1 MGSIENS
8 RIVNRNVGAKTA
20 EIIDEASTGHNT
32 INDQKMIDIE
42 GSAME
47 SVISA
52 NSRAGG
58 PQLSLKVSAANSRE
72 NNKEIEMIQQ
82 QMQDED
88 DNNQ

>member
-1 MGSIENS
+1 
-8 RIVNRNVGAKTA
+8 
-20 EIIDEASTGHNT
+20 
-32 INDQKMIDIE
+32 MIDIE

-72 NNKEIEMIQQ
+72 NNKEIEMIQ
-82 QMQDED
+82 
-88 DNNQ
+88 